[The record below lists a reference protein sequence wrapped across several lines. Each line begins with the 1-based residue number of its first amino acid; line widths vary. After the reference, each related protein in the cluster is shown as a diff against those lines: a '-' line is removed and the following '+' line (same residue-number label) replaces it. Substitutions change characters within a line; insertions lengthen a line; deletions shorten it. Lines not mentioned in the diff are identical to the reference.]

1 MGHIAHKLVKD
12 QPVPLACLRLSLLRL
27 NTEPECDVLTSSGG
41 REELTCLHCSFLEY
55 AECQPCHSHPRIGE
69 ANPAG
74 RQTDA
79 TVVNIFWPWEQ
90 LLRLVGGAD
99 KPHRMV
105 QAGLSSSAKPE
116 EDLCYRRANGQRKKN
131 NLAPYPYRLSVRGE
145 TLLPAPQFQVA
156 YARLRSEAKTMRE
169 EQRDK
174 VQACRSVKDRG
185 RQCLFSVKESLFS
198 W

>member
-1 MGHIAHKLVKD
+1 MFTLLISE
-12 QPVPLACLRLSLLRL
+12 PLM
-27 NTEPECDVLTSSGG
+27 D
-41 REELTCLHCSFLEY
+41 Y
-55 AECQPCHSHPRIGE
+55 AVCQLCHSHPRIGE

-90 LLRLVGGAD
+90 LLRLVGRAD

-105 QAGLSSSAKPE
+105 QAALSSSAKPE

-131 NLAPYPYRLSVRGE
+131 NLAPYPYLLSARGE

-156 YARLRSEAKTMRE
+156 YARLRSKAKTTRE

-174 VQACRSVKDRG
+174 VQACRSVKDWG

-198 W
+198 